1 MTWLQPIND
10 RDEITPEDFVKK
22 LGGYLLE
29 SQSVVAYHGWI
40 ETRTT
45 LLTMLSQ
52 LEHIISTIETRVK
65 DLDQKGE
72 IHWTEDVSDKPLQVQ
87 IATQAAYPQSFS
99 SMAR

>member
-40 ETRTT
+40 ET
-45 LLTMLSQ
+45 LGVS
-52 LEHIISTIETRVK
+52 LEDEEVI
-65 DLDQKGE
+65 
-72 IHWTEDVSDKPLQVQ
+72 
-87 IATQAAYPQSFS
+87 
-99 SMAR
+99 

>member
-1 MTWLQPIND
+1 
-10 RDEITPEDFVKK
+10 
-22 LGGYLLE
+22 
-29 SQSVVAYHGWI
+29 
-40 ETRTT
+40 
-45 LLTMLSQ
+45 MLSQ